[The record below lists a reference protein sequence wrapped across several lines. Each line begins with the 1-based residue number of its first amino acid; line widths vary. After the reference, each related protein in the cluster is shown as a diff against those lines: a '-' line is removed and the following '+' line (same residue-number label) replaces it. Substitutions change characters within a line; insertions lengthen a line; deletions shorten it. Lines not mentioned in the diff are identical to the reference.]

1 MAAFAMI
8 EKSPGGLGGYTT
20 QIGKRLIWTSG
31 GVAHLLDALCEE
43 SKVRGKAA
51 TKLRAIVTEAL
62 RQGRGTFALVA
73 LPERRRKATVKG
85 GA

>member
-1 MAAFAMI
+1 MI
-8 EKSPGGLGGYTT
+8 QKSPGGLGGFTT
-20 QIGKRLIWTSG
+20 RIGQRRIWTSG
-31 GVAHLLDALCEE
+31 GVAHLLDALCEDA
-43 SKVRGKAA
+43 KVRGKAA
-51 TKLRAIVTEAL
+51 AKLRAIVTEAL